1 MSEDARDFL
10 SRWSRRKT
18 EARQAE
24 AEPKPA
30 DAPVAPASA
39 GLPSET
45 EAAAGAATAEGA
57 ATGAA
62 PKSLPPLDS
71 LNGVA
76 SDYREFLKPEVD
88 ESLRRGALKQLFR
101 DPHFNVMDGLDTY
114 IDDYSKEDPIPDVM
128 LKALNHAQGLIFDRE
143 DKPAEAEPQLAASAA
158 GEPAAA
164 LPEAEGGD
172 TQSAADQEIAPA
184 QPKPSTAG

>member
-30 DAPVAPASA
+30 EAPVAPASA
-39 GLPSET
+39 GLPPET
-45 EAAAGAATAEGA
+45 EAAVPAATAG
-57 ATGAA
+57 GAA
-62 PKSLPPLDS
+62 PASLPPLDS

-76 SDYREFLKPEVD
+76 SDYSEFLKPDVD

-101 DPHFNVMDGLDTY
+101 DPHFNVMDGLDIY
-114 IDDYSKEDPIPDVM
+114 IDDYTKEDPIPDAM

-143 DKPAEAEPQLAASAA
+143 DSPAEAEPQLAAGAA

-164 LPEAEGGD
+164 LPEAGAGEPQDEGQKD
-172 TQSAADQEIAPA
+172 IAPA

>member
-18 EARQAE
+18 QARQTE
-24 AEPKPA
+24 PEPKPA
-30 DAPVAPASA
+30 DAPAEPAGAEARREAEPTVPA
-39 GLPSET
+39 GSSGG
-45 EAAAGAATAEGA
+45 AAAAS
-57 ATGAA
+57 
-62 PKSLPPLDS
+62 PSLPPLDS

-76 SDYREFLKPEVD
+76 SDYSEFLKPEVD

-114 IDDYSKEDPIPDVM
+114 IDDYSKEDPIPDAM

-143 DKPAEAEPQLAASAA
+143 DKPAEADRQVAASAA
-158 GEPAAA
+158 GEPAPA
-164 LPEAEGGD
+164 LPEAEASESQD
-172 TQSAADQEIAPA
+172 EAQKEIAPA
-184 QPKPSTAG
+184 QPKPSAAG

>member
-1 MSEDARDFL
+1 MSEDGRDFL

-24 AEPKPA
+24 AEPKPT

-39 GLPSET
+39 GFPSET
-45 EAAAGAATAEGA
+45 EAMVPAATAEGA
-57 ATGAA
+57 APT
-62 PKSLPPLDS
+62 SLPPLDS

-76 SDYREFLKPEVD
+76 SDYSGFLKPDVD

-114 IDDYSKEDPIPDVM
+114 IDDYSKEDPIPDAM

-143 DKPAEAEPQLAASAA
+143 DKPAEAEPQLATSAA

-164 LPEAEGGD
+164 LPEAGASEPQDEAQKEMGL
-172 TQSAADQEIAPA
+172 A